1 MKSTIHACPNCH
13 TAWSGNP
20 SGTVN
25 CPECATVL
33 VPLYLDKETWDRLS
47 NEEKESRKNE
57 TFKLVADQPAE
68 VHRLSQEYYLRM
80 ISDDLHII
88 KILLICL
95 VFALPFLLFLGL
107 IG

>member
-13 TAWSGNP
+13 AAWSGHP

-33 VPLYLDKETWDRLS
+33 VPLHLDKDTWDRLS
-47 NEEKESRKNE
+47 DEEKESRKNE
-57 TFKLVADQPAE
+57 TFKLIAEKPAE
-68 VHRLSQEYYLRM
+68 ARLLSQEYYLRL
-80 ISDDLHII
+80 ISEDLHTI
-88 KILLICL
+88 KILLFCVVL
-95 VFALPFLLFLGL
+95 ALPLLLFLGL